1 VRHNDRTAKSVIF
14 PFPVRK
20 VKKGHT
26 ASTAPGNKNVDPC
39 GGLIIPPK
47 SQTLSVIE
55 ETKRKEIGLEDRK
68 TASKKLPCFLK

>member
-20 VKKGHT
+20 VKKEHT

-39 GGLIIPPK
+39 GGLDIPLE
-47 SQTLSVIE
+47 SHTVSVIE
-55 ETKRKEIGLEDRK
+55 ETKGKEVGREDRK
-68 TASKKLPCFLK
+68 TASKKLFCFLK